1 MQALGDWHIWS
12 LALSPDGRLL
22 YAVGDNGHIAEV
34 SMATGEVAH
43 TFDPAEGQP
52 MALMRVALS

>member
-1 MQALGDWHIWS
+1 MI
-12 LALSPDGRLL
+12 

-34 SMATGEVAH
+34 AMASGGVVH

-52 MALMRVALS
+52 MALMRVASS